1 MRKLLLA
8 AALGAALLAGCAS
21 PQIADYAN
29 ESPKLVMDQYFSG
42 KVDAYGIF
50 RDRSGKV
57 VRRFVVEMDCK
68 WEGNKGT
75 LDERFVYSD
84 GTRQQRIW
92 RLTLGPDGQV
102 TGEADDVVGQ
112 ARGQVRGNALQ
123 WAYTLRL
130 PVDGKTYDVQFDD
143 WMFLQNDQVML
154 NTAVM
159 SKFGFRLGEVV
170 LTFVKRK

>member
-29 ESPKLVMDQYFSG
+29 ETPKLVMDQYFSG

-57 VRRFVVEMDCK
+57 VRRFTVEMDCK

-75 LDERFVYSD
+75 LDERFIYSD

>member
-29 ESPKLVMDQYFSG
+29 ETPKLVMDQYFSG

-50 RDRSGKV
+50 KDRSGKV
-57 VRRFVVEMDCK
+57 VRRFTVEMDCK

-143 WMFLQNDQVML
+143 WMFLQNEQVML

-170 LTFVKRK
+170 LTFVKRR